1 MSQLMHIFYHCYHPY
16 HIYMDGIWMACFSVK
31 GFISPPM
38 PVDHGRTGYV
48 AIASRPRCASGA
60 APRLPGKARR
70 ASKEETFLR

>member
-1 MSQLMHIFYHCYHPY
+1 MYIACHDYHP
-16 HIYMDGIWMACFSVK
+16 HNIYMDGIWMACFSVK